1 MPTFLTYTVLALF
14 AINAV
19 FAREI
24 SLQPDGMLHLHMFDV
39 GQGDALLLQT
49 PSGKQIVVDGGPDQ
63 KLLSHLTRVMPALD
77 RTIDLVILS
86 HPNTDHLTALP
97 ALLTKYE
104 VGAVLL
110 VGTVFDLPTYHKLLT
125 IIDEKKIPVILPDP
139 TVDIDL
145 GDGVTLDIIWPR
157 PSDVGKR
164 PENENNASVVL
175 RVLYKDHS
183 ILLTGDIEADAEME
197 ILKSG
202 VQLTSTILKSPHHG
216 SKSSSTEGLLRAVNP
231 TLALIS
237 AGRGNQFG
245 HPHQEVLDRYIAF
258 GMNTFSTA
266 EQGSIHLKL

>member
-1 MPTFLTYTVLALF
+1 MPTLLTYVVLALL

-19 FAREI
+19 LAREV

-39 GQGDALLLQT
+39 GQGDALFLQT
-49 PSGKQIVVDGGPDQ
+49 PSGKQIVVDGGPDE

-86 HPNTDHLTALP
+86 HPNADHLTALP

-125 IIDEKKIPVILPDP
+125 IIDEKKIPIILPDP

-145 GDGVTLDIIWPR
+145 GDGVILDIIWPYNE
-157 PSDVGKR
+157 DFGQR

-175 RVLYKDHS
+175 RVLYKEHS

-202 VQLTSTILKSPHHG
+202 AQLTSTILKSPHHG
-216 SKSSSTEGLLRAVNP
+216 SKSSSTEGLLRATNP
-231 TLALIS
+231 SLALIS
-237 AGRGNQFG
+237 AGKGNRFG
-245 HPHQEVLDRYIAF
+245 HPHQEVIDRYRSRKIEVL
-258 GMNTFSTA
+258 STINN
-266 EQGSIHLKL
+266 SVRLKF